1 MASYS
6 RLAVCVAGQTAADLF
21 HAADLDV
28 DTVTI
33 IDFMVNATITMLDNP
48 DAGIEDVIREH
59 WGDDPDDA
67 DAIRKLF
74 TTNGQEPQQG

>member
-1 MASYS
+1 MTSYS
-6 RLAVCVAGQTAADLF
+6 HLEVRTAAN
-21 HAADLDV
+21 LDA

-33 IDFMVNATITMLDNP
+33 IDFMVNATVTMLENQ

-59 WGDDPDDA
+59 WGDAQDEDS

-74 TTNGQEPQQG
+74 TNG

>member
-1 MASYS
+1 MASYG
-6 RLAVCVAGQTAADLF
+6 RLEVCTAANNAADLF
-21 HAADLDV
+21 NSANLDC

-33 IDFMVNATITMLDNP
+33 IDFMVNATVTMLDNQ

-59 WGDDPDDA
+59 WGDEHDEDA

-74 TTNGQEPQQG
+74 ITN